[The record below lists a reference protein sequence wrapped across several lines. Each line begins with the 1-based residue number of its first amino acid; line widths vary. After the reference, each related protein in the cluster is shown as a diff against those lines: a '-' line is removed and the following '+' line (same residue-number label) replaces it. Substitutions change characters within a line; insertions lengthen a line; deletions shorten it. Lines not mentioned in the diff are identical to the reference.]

1 MSLIGFED
9 IEDTEDDNSST
20 TETDLEESDDWNS
33 ILM

>member
-1 MSLIGFED
+1 MSLIGFDD
-9 IEDTEDDNSST
+9 IEDTEDDNSNT